1 MVGMFARS
9 DNDRIYHARV
19 PERWVVIALLTLVAC
34 IARAQTFGNPV
45 IGFDEQFYALVG
57 DRLRQGAL
65 PFVDI
70 FDRKPIGLFLIFAV
84 SSALGANPL
93 LQYKLVALGFVAATA
108 FLIYAIAR
116 RNAGAFPSVLAAVL
130 YIAWLNCMEG
140 EGGQSPVFYNLPM
153 VAAAAIILIASSRQV
168 SPRRTGAWAMA
179 IVGLAIQIKYS
190 VVLEGIYF
198 GCWLIAWA
206 WRRGERGKALATSIA
221 AWVSL
226 ALLPTALAFGSYAAA
241 GYARA
246 FVFANF
252 LSVFAQKGPS
262 TGKQIAGIFVILG
275 ILALPALFV
284 IIGWRGRTRVALG
297 NTGFLL
303 GWLFTAVAS
312 VVLYGRFAS
321 PHYALPVLLPL
332 TFLTVPV
339 IDSGLKWR
347 RAGMVLALIGLIG
360 GQIVLAT
367 SERRKGGMREAEAVA
382 QAAHTDGRGCIYVY
396 DGYPALYLL
405 THSCL
410 PTRWSFPGHLDTA
423 EEANPAAL
431 GVDPASEVT
440 RILAT
445 HPVAIVDD
453 FPRFS
458 GGNRVTHRLLQQALD
473 ADYGLVACVPTGPQ
487 RVRLVY
493 RLKSEDLP
501 RPGGCP
507 DRAALRL
514 GR

>member
-1 MVGMFARS
+1 MIGIPTRHTGTGA
-9 DNDRIYHARV
+9 DNPGIG
-19 PERWVVIALLTLVAC
+19 ERWFIVSLLILVAC

-45 IGFDEQFYALVG
+45 IGFDEQFYAVVG

-70 FDRKPIGLFLIFAV
+70 FDRKPVGLFLIYAA

-93 LQYKLVALGFVAATA
+93 LQYKLVALAFVAATA
-108 FLIYAIAR
+108 FLIYAIGR
-116 RNAGAFPSVLAAVL
+116 RNAGALPSVLAAVL
-130 YIAWLNCMEG
+130 YIAWLNFMEG
-140 EGGQSPVFYNLPM
+140 EGGQSPVLYNLPM
-153 VAAAAIILIASSRQV
+153 VAAAAIIIASSRQA
-168 SPRRTGAWAMA
+168 SPRRTGVWAMA

-190 VVLEGIYF
+190 VIPEGIYF
-198 GCWLIAWA
+198 GCWLIVRA
-206 WRRGERGKALATSIA
+206 WRRGERGSTLATSIA
-221 AWVSL
+221 AWVSI
-226 ALLPTALAFGSYAAA
+226 ALLPTALAFGGYAAA
-241 GYARA
+241 GHAKA
-246 FVFANF
+246 FIFANF
-252 LSVFAQKGPS
+252 LSVFAQGGQS
-262 TGKQIAGIFVILG
+262 IGTQVAGISVILG

-284 IIGWRGRTRVALG
+284 IIGWRGRTRLDLEH
-297 NTGFLL
+297 TPFLL
-303 GWLFTAVAS
+303 GWLFTAIAS
-312 VVLYGRFAS
+312 LVLYGRFAS

-332 TFLTVPV
+332 TCLIAPV
-339 IDSGLKWR
+339 IGAGPNWR
-347 RAGMVLALIGLIG
+347 RSGMLLALVGLIG

-367 SERRKGGMREAEAVA
+367 SESRKGGRREAEAVA
-382 QAAHTDGRGCIYVY
+382 RAAHTDGRGCIYVY

-410 PTRWSFPGHLDTA
+410 PTRWSFPGHLNTA

-431 GVDPASEVT
+431 GVDPTSEVA

-445 HPVAIVDD
+445 HPIAIIDD

-473 ADYGLVACVPTGPQ
+473 DDYTLAACVPTGPH

-493 RLKSEDLP
+493 RLKSEGVP
-501 RPGGCP
+501 RPRGCP